1 MADNQSMVAG
11 LFSTPEQYQQ
21 AQLAQQQA
29 NAVTM
34 AQLTPEQR
42 ATAGMRVAGYQ
53 IGSGIGGALGA
64 QDPMLQQVTAVNNVM
79 KQINFN
85 DPQSMMKAAIQL
97 QEVAPQQAAKLAADA
112 RAANEQLAKTSAEG
126 ITGKAIIAGKY
137 TPESLAKFDKSR
149 NAADLEA
156 IDLSAKPS
164 AEWLALAKESGL
176 KAGKSF
182 NDYTPEEVGRVN
194 ELLQKRQVSK
204 AAATASV
211 QRIDLGSALEKVY
224 LSKDREEAAKSWAA
238 AGDAY
243 KATTQTLASLDT
255 FEQTAKSGFTGATAD
270 AKLALSKAMG
280 AFGVPIGP
288 RASDTEISNALSSTL
303 VQQIAKV
310 FPGSQSNKELGE
322 LLKSKPNISQELPT
336 ILRLIN
342 KMRLELKAKN
352 ITYEQGAALSDTE
365 RTSFNPNLAEGKN
378 FGKLTRYDA
387 LTKKYNDK
395 TITDAERAE
404 AKKIQAEL
412 KLD

>member
-1 MADNQSMVAG
+1 MATDSMFAG
-11 LFSTPEQYQQ
+11 LFTTPEQYQQ
-21 AQLAQQQA
+21 QQDQLANQQA
-29 NAVTM
+29 YQM

-42 ATAGMRVAGYQ
+42 AQADIRGGFQRAGNAL
-53 IGSGIGGALGA
+53 GGLMGA
-64 QDPMLQQVTAVNNVM
+64 QDPQMQQITAINNVM
-79 KQINFN
+79 KQVNFN
-85 DPQSMMKAAIQL
+85 DPRSMMEAAMQL
-97 QEVAPQQAAKLAADA
+97 QNVAPAQAAKLAADA
-112 RAANEQLAKTSAEG
+112 RAANEQLAKTSSEG

-137 TPESLAKFDKSR
+137 TPESLAKFDRSR
-149 NAADLEA
+149 NPSDLEA

-164 AEWLALAKESGL
+164 AEWLAIAKESGL

-182 NDYTPEEVGRVN
+182 NDYTPEEVGKVN

-243 KATTQTLASLDT
+243 KASTQTLASLDT
-255 FEQTAKSGFTGATAD
+255 FEQTAKSGYTGATAD

-280 AFGVPIGP
+280 AFGVPISSK
-288 RASDTEISNALSSTL
+288 ASDTEISNALSSTL

-342 KMRLELKAKN
+342 KMRIELKAKN
-352 ITYEQGAALSDTE
+352 ITYEQGAALSDTA

-378 FGKLTRYDA
+378 FGKLTRYEA
-387 LTKKYNDK
+387 LTEKYNSGK
-395 TITDAERAE
+395 ITVAERAE
-404 AKKIQAEL
+404 AKKIQEEL